1 MLCGAMYW
9 SLCITLSSSLVFPFC
24 LLFLVPTLALNSGG
38 LGLSDQSSAPTVR
51 TASPC
56 YRFCTRFACS
66 VWHGR
71 WGGVGGFFSST
82 CCPRHQGRGE
92 NGSSVAPRLA
102 AVVDGGRH
110 HGGGGVGGGGER
122 GGVEDEVDRA
132 VIVVTLWQRLRITGV
147 AIVISW

>member
-1 MLCGAMYW
+1 M
-9 SLCITLSSSLVFPFC
+9 
-24 LLFLVPTLALNSGG
+24 
-38 LGLSDQSSAPTVR
+38 
-51 TASPC
+51 
-56 YRFCTRFACS
+56 
-66 VWHGR
+66 
-71 WGGVGGFFSST
+71 
-82 CCPRHQGRGE
+82 
-92 NGSSVAPRLA
+92 APRLA